1 MPKVSIIVPV
11 YNVERYL
18 EKCLDSLV
26 NQTLQDIE
34 IIIVNDSS
42 PDHSQVIID
51 RYLALYPHLI
61 KSYIKENG
69 GIADTR
75 NFGISKVTGEY
86 FGFVDSD
93 DYVELTMFEQLYNE
107 AKKQDAQL
115 VSCNF
120 YWEYP
125 DQKVLGVDG
134 PFEDEHQYLTE
145 MIATLW
151 TKLYKTDWF
160 KSLDLSF
167 PTGLRY
173 EDSSLLIRL
182 APHIKRF
189 GFVDQPLVHYVQ
201 RGGSITHT
209 HNHSVRDMLHVF
221 EGIFNYYQEHQ
232 LEQTYHD
239 ELEYL
244 FIKYFL
250 GSSFLRAAQIKDKV
264 ERRYVL
270 SEGWKLLNKT
280 FPDWKQNSYLKAK
293 KDKKH
298 LYFKTMNQYT
308 YWLFAQLFSVIKR

>member
-42 PDHSQVIID
+42 PDQSQAIID

-61 KSYIKENG
+61 KSYIKTNG

-120 YWEYP
+120 YWKWGY
-125 DQKVLGVDG
+125 
-134 PFEDEHQYLTE
+134 
-145 MIATLW
+145 
-151 TKLYKTDWF
+151 
-160 KSLDLSF
+160 
-167 PTGLRY
+167 
-173 EDSSLLIRL
+173 
-182 APHIKRF
+182 
-189 GFVDQPLVHYVQ
+189 
-201 RGGSITHT
+201 
-209 HNHSVRDMLHVF
+209 N
-221 EGIFNYYQEHQ
+221 
-232 LEQTYHD
+232 
-239 ELEYL
+239 
-244 FIKYFL
+244 
-250 GSSFLRAAQIKDKV
+250 
-264 ERRYVL
+264 
-270 SEGWKLLNKT
+270 
-280 FPDWKQNSYLKAK
+280 AK
-293 KDKKH
+293 
-298 LYFKTMNQYT
+298 
-308 YWLFAQLFSVIKR
+308 